1 MNRMIRRSSMLICML
16 LCMVA
21 GAVKHSMLFANAA
34 RLSEFAG
41 NNIPRPI
48 FAT

>member
-1 MNRMIRRSSMLICML
+1 MNRTIRRSSMLIFVL

-21 GAVKHSMLFANAA
+21 GAVKRSMLFDNVA
-34 RLSEFAG
+34 RFSAFTG
-41 NNIPRPI
+41 NNITRPI